1 MELFDPSVF
10 LMIATMVS
18 VLSLLLPVLA
28 LISLLRSEFQDKA
41 LKVVWVLMI
50 LLVPLIGPL
59 LYFIIGRRQRI
70 PMN

>member
-1 MELFDPSVF
+1 
-10 LMIATMVS
+10 MVS